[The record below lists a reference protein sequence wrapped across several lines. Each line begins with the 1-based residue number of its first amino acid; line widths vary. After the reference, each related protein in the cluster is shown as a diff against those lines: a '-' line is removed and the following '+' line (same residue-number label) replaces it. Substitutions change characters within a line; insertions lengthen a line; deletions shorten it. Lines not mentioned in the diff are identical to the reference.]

1 MQTIDNR
8 RRKKQMFLDMQEHPE
23 KYSDEQIET
32 LMDELDQMPETETAW
47 QKFTQDRLHVAER
60 STHRW
65 MKIAASTVGV
75 IIISGIAIAAIHI
88 WRLTPNPSPKG
99 EENSYIQSSDTIK
112 HSTPLSNQIG
122 VEGEATITFDNVPLD
137 TMLMEMADYYH
148 VTVDFQR
155 DDIRQLRLHFEWKHN
170 ESLDKVVERL
180 NIFEAVNIIH
190 EPEKLIVK

>member
-23 KYSDEQIET
+23 KYSDEQIEA
-32 LMDELDQMPETETAW
+32 LMDELDHMPETETAW
-47 QKFTQDRLHVAER
+47 QKFTQDRLHVAEH

-65 MKIAASTVGV
+65 MKIAASIVGV
-75 IIISGIAIAAIHI
+75 VIVSGIALAAIQLVRQKQKPQVNQI
-88 WRLTPNPSPKG
+88 EQTASVTPTVNIVPV
-99 EENSYIQSSDTIK
+99 DTITTDK
-112 HSTPLSNQIG
+112 
-122 VEGEATITFDNVPLD
+122 VTIEQRVFDNVPLD

-155 DDIRQLRLHFEWKHN
+155 DDIRQLRLHFEWKRN